1 VEDDA
6 AHVTILEG
14 FMVPKPEI
22 LPIPKQAAELDRAGT
37 VKGFKDRL
45 DILALLMHV
54 DIDWDNYKALVKK
67 YSLNNY
73 RDRLVEIMEAA
84 GREFEELGI
93 RNPRRVKQ
101 IKGRIL
107 AEFSS

>member
-45 DILALLMHV
+45 DILASSCML
-54 DIDWDNYKALVKK
+54 I
-67 YSLNNY
+67 S
-73 RDRLVEIMEAA
+73 I
-84 GREFEELGI
+84 GI
-93 RNPRRVKQ
+93 TTRP
-101 IKGRIL
+101 
-107 AEFSS
+107 